1 MFRRVL
7 AALLIVALAAA
18 LLVAGWPQLLG
29 LQWQLGVAQ
38 VVSLRALAGG
48 LSAVLAVV
56 LLLIALASR
65 RARRLT
71 ASLAVA
77 LLLFTGLS
85 AAVLATR
92 GWGSEHF
99 AAKGE
104 QGVTVLSWNT
114 LGDAPGAERIARL
127 ALDDGADIVVLPET
141 SVELAQQ
148 IADRMGAEG
157 RTMAV
162 HNITFDK
169 IAKARTTSLLIS
181 STLGR
186 YQPDTSAG
194 STRVI
199 PSGVWR
205 PVDGS
210 GPAIVAAHP
219 VAPVPGEMPAWREGL
234 EWLAARCTE
243 PDLIMA
249 GDFNSTIDHWS
260 ALARSGELG
269 DCHDG
274 AKAMGDA
281 AIGSWPTRIPA
292 ELGAPIDHVLS
303 GSDWRFTGFRVIR
316 DQDGAG
322 SDHRPVLAQ
331 LERVS

>member
-1 MFRRVL
+1 MFRRVI
-7 AALLIVALAAA
+7 AALALLLLAAA

-29 LQWQLGVAQ
+29 LQTQTGVAQ
-38 VVSLRALAGG
+38 LVSLRALAGG
-48 LSAVLAVV
+48 MAAVAVVV
-56 LLLIALASR
+56 LLVIALASR
-65 RARRLT
+65 SARRFC
-71 ASLAVA
+71 ASAAV
-77 LLLFTGLS
+77 LLLVFVGLS
-85 AAVLATR
+85 AAVLASR

-104 QGVTVLSWNT
+104 GGVTVLSWNT
-114 LGDAPGAERIARL
+114 LGDAPGADRIATL
-127 ALDDGADIVVLPET
+127 ALDNDADIVVLPET

-162 HNITFDK
+162 HNITFDQ

-181 STLGR
+181 SSLGR
-186 YQPDTSAG
+186 YVPDSEAG

-199 PSGVWR
+199 PSGLWR
-205 PVDGS
+205 PADGD
-210 GPAIVAAHP
+210 GPAIVAGHP

-234 EWLAARCTE
+234 EWLAARCQE

-249 GDFNSTIDHWS
+249 GDLNSTIDHWS
-260 ALARSGELG
+260 HLAGEGELG

-274 AKAMGDA
+274 AKATGDA
-281 AIGSWPTRIPA
+281 AVGTWPTRIPA
-292 ELGAPIDHVLS
+292 EAGAPIDHVLA
-303 GSDWRFTGFRVIR
+303 GSDWRFTGFRVVR
-316 DQDGAG
+316 DQDHAG
-322 SDHRPVLAQ
+322 SDHRPVIAQ